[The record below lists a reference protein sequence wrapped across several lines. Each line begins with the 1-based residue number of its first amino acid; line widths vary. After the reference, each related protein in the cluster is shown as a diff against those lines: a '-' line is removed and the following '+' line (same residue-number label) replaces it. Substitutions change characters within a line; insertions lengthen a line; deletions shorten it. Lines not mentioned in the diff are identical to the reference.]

1 MTPVIVVIERL
12 LHKIGLIPLASYER
26 LLLRNAYNQGQRVR
40 LMLLVME
47 LEAAYKKATGKTYVK
62 RKTK

>member
-1 MTPVIVVIERL
+1 MIQSILSKIGLVPIAAHKRL
-12 LHKIGLIPLASYER
+12 LHLFVEQQALTAHHK
-26 LLLRNAYNQGQRVR
+26 
-40 LMLLVME
+40 LLVME